1 MRTGEDFLRRPWSYV
16 AILKGRQAEYAG
28 LADVIPSVRSSVT
41 PLFQLW
47 RGQSDPVARL
57 AAALASLKTNM
68 GTDGPI
74 LLDGDWLDDAG
85 ELGRALESARV
96 HGWAAVP
103 VTSMGRSSAYQG
115 VVASA
120 LRDDRRGV
128 ALRVTRDDVRST
140 GATLTARL
148 DSLLDD
154 LGVAPEDVDLILDL
168 RAILDTQ
175 LEAAEVA
182 GASMI
187 RLLPRLEAWRHVVL
201 AGSGMPAYMKDF
213 PREAITP
220 IRRTEWW
227 VYQGACERVRDLP
240 RVPTFADYGTTHPD
254 PVEDIDTKGAMPE
267 TAQLRHATADGW
279 LMLRGLDIKNH
290 PVDHFVDL
298 LDALRRRP
306 EFSGASFSAGDRW
319 IDDVASRRTLP
330 GRIVMWKRM
339 QLVHHLTFVSQQLAK
354 TTVP

>member
-1 MRTGEDFLRRPWSYV
+1 MRTGDDLLRRHWSYL

-28 LADVIPSVRSSVT
+28 LADVILSIRATVT
-41 PLFQLW
+41 PLIQLW
-47 RGQSDPVARL
+47 QAQADPVARL
-57 AAALASLKTNM
+57 ASALTSLKTTM

-74 LLDGDWLDDAG
+74 LLDGDWLDDAA
-85 ELGRALESARV
+85 EFGRALESARV

-120 LRDDRRGV
+120 VRDDRCGV
-128 ALRVTRDDVRST
+128 ALRVKRDDVGST
-140 GATLTARL
+140 GASLSSRL
-148 DSLLDD
+148 DDLLDH
-154 LGVAPEDVDLILDL
+154 LGVAPEDVDLILDH

-182 GASMI
+182 GAAMI
-187 RLLPRLEAWRHVVL
+187 RLLPRLEEWRHVVL
-201 AGSGMPAYMKDF
+201 AGSGMPAFMKDF

-240 RVPTFADYGTTHPD
+240 RVPTFGDYGTTHPD
-254 PVEDIDTKGAMPE
+254 PVENIDAKGALPE
-267 TAQLRHATADGW
+267 TAQLRYATADGW
-279 LMLRGLDIKNH
+279 LMLRGLDIRKH

-306 EFSGASFSAGDRW
+306 EFSGATFSAGDRW
-319 IDDVASRRTLP
+319 IDDVASGRTPP

-339 QLVHHLTFVSQQLAK
+339 QLVHHLTYVSQQLAR